1 MTQNEVKELFKKN
14 SALLNGH
21 FKLSSGL
28 HSDTYFQSALILQ
41 HPQQAE
47 KLAKELAAKLAENN
61 IEIDAVVSPAMG
73 GIVIGYEMGRA
84 LKTRAVFTERVDG
97 VVSLKRGFSVEKGEK
112 ILVVEDVITTG
123 LSTREVIDALTKH
136 GAEIA
141 AVASLVDRSAGKVDF
156 GIPRFSLLSLEVKNY
171 KEEECP
177 MCKAGSSA
185 VKPGSRK

>member
-1 MTQNEVKELFKKN
+1 
-14 SALLNGH
+14 
-21 FKLSSGL
+21 
-28 HSDTYFQSALILQ
+28 
-41 HPQQAE
+41 
-47 KLAKELAAKLAENN
+47 
-61 IEIDAVVSPAMG
+61 
-73 GIVIGYEMGRA
+73 MGRA